1 MTRTGQEGGCQW
13 ASDACGAR
21 SPPAECVAAQSEDG
35 RGTGEAIHKSSGT
48 VWAVETAA
56 GSRTEEGGPDRG
68 YLGEGGG

>member
-35 RGTGEAIHKSSGT
+35 RGTGEAIHESSGT

-56 GSRTEEGGPDRG
+56 GS
-68 YLGEGGG
+68 